1 LVFAKRV
8 FDSVHWLNAV
18 AIDCY
23 IYRIKKAA
31 SQLFTLLA
39 LLLLEEMLWEIHS
52 YFQKLFGIKP

>member
-1 LVFAKRV
+1 VCFKNQIGFL
-8 FDSVHWLNAV
+8 
-18 AIDCY
+18 Y

-39 LLLLEEMLWEIHS
+39 LLLLEEMLWKIHS